1 LQGFFH
7 SYSAFPT
14 EEDGM
19 QRTICA
25 LAVLVCLQSSLPAQD
40 FTRSEL
46 GIESSTLFQN
56 RLANKLDSGL
66 GGRFT
71 YNFTPSLA
79 LETSASYYP
88 TNSAMRGV
96 TTQDGGTALSILAG
110 VKAGVRKRKVGI
122 FFKAR
127 PGILSFSDAGTST
140 LTTARKSHAALD
152 LGGVLEFYP
161 SARTILR
168 LDAGSM
174 LVRYGEATFFASHV
188 TPAFSIGTI
197 NNPYHLTL
205 GAGYR
210 FGELHQQQEAV
221 SVDSRIHFGVQ
232 YSLMS
237 VQRTSQVV
245 RDESSVGGFL
255 TYNLSSHFSVD
266 AAAGFFPRQHH
277 FVGFQEGGQIIQAV
291 AGIRWGIRRDH
302 WGVFAKLRP
311 GVQIYTLTSGFDF
324 RKLFD
329 PNQNLPNFANLA
341 LDEGGVFEIY
351 TSKHTMFRIDAGNT
365 VIHFRERGFLDDT
378 GTPFKIP
385 GSTSSSIQLTAGF
398 GFRF

>member
-1 LQGFFH
+1 
-7 SYSAFPT
+7 
-14 EEDGM
+14 M
-19 QRTICA
+19 RRTIYA
-25 LAVLVCLQSSLPAQD
+25 LLFVYLQPCLLAQD
-40 FTRSEL
+40 FTRTEL

-88 TNSAMRGV
+88 TNSGTAGV
-96 TTQDGGTALSILAG
+96 TTQDGGTAISVLAG
-110 VKAGVRKRKVGI
+110 VKAGIRRRKFGV

-140 LTTARKSHAALD
+140 LTTARKTHAALD

-161 SARTILR
+161 SARIVLR
-168 LDAGSM
+168 LDAGNM
-174 LVRYGEATFFASHV
+174 LARYGEATLFASAV
-188 TPAFSIGTI
+188 TPVFSIGSI

-205 GAGYR
+205 GVGYR
-210 FGELHQQQEAV
+210 IGELQGQQENAPVV
-221 SVDSRIHFGVQ
+221 SRLDFGLQ
-232 YSLMS
+232 YSLLS
-237 VQRTSQVV
+237 LERTEFVV

-255 TYNLSSHFSVD
+255 TYNLTSHFSLD
-266 AAAGFFPRQHH
+266 ASASFFPREHH
-277 FVGFQEGGQIIQAV
+277 FVDFQEGGQIIQAV

-302 WGVFAKLRP
+302 WGAFAKFRP

-324 RKLFD
+324 RQVFD
-329 PNQNLPNFANLA
+329 PGQKLPSFANLA

-351 TSKHTMFRIDAGNT
+351 TSKHTMLRFDAGDT
-365 VIHFRERGFLDDT
+365 VIHFRQRNFLDEV
-378 GTPFKIP
+378 GNPFKVP
-385 GSTSSSIQLTAGF
+385 GFNKASIQLTAGF
-398 GFRF
+398 GLRF